1 MFPIRKFTKSAL
13 LLAAVVLFCTGCTVR
28 LATKE
33 DWITAAPGK
42 SAAVTGAAEST
53 PSAAPTATAE
63 GSDLPD
69 SEKSTPAAVPTEKP
83 TAAPGRPAVTVPSH
97 TVVPTAA
104 PTAKAAS
111 KATVKPVIR
120 NTPVPTPAA
129 TPVSKQQFTV
139 SIKGPEGMLVPATQ
153 LPYER
158 NVTKTVFDVTME
170 LCESRGIAVV
180 YSGSV
185 KRNNIYIEGI
195 GEFHCDALGGSRGWV
210 YYVNGAFPSI
220 PVSSYVLKDG
230 DIIEW
235 QYTH

>member
-1 MFPIRKFTKSAL
+1 MFQIKNFTKSAL
-13 LLAAVVLFCTGCTVR
+13 LLAAVVLFCTGCNVR

-42 SAAVTGAAEST
+42 SAVVTGTADST
-53 PSAAPTATAE
+53 
-63 GSDLPD
+63 
-69 SEKSTPAAVPTEKP
+69 P
-83 TAAPGRPAVTVPSH
+83 TAAPGATAETSGVPDSETDTPAAVSSA
-97 TVVPTAA
+97 VPTAA
-104 PTAKAAS
+104 PGGTAVKVPSYTAMPTSVPTAKAAP
-111 KATVKPVIR
+111 KATVKPAVR
-120 NTPVPTPAA
+120 NTPVPTPVA
-129 TPVSKQQFTV
+129 TPVPKQQFTV

-153 LPYER
+153 LQYEQ

-195 GEFHCDALGGSRGWV
+195 GDFHCDGPGGSRGWV
-210 YYVNGAFPSI
+210 YYVNGTFPSI
-220 PVSSYVLKDG
+220 SVSSYALKDG

-235 QYTH
+235 QYTR

>member
-1 MFPIRKFTKSAL
+1 MFRIRKFTKSAL

-33 DWITAAPGK
+33 DWITAAPDK
-42 SAAVTGAAEST
+42 SAAVTGTAEST
-53 PSAAPTATAE
+53 PKTAPAATAE
-63 GSDLPD
+63 VSDLSG
-69 SEKSTPAAVPTEKP
+69 SEKSTPAVVPTEKP
-83 TAAPGRPAVTVPSH
+83 TAASGEPAVTVPSH
-97 TVVPTAA
+97 TARTTSA
-104 PTAKAAS
+104 PTAKAAP

-129 TPVSKQQFTV
+129 TPVPKQQFTV
-139 SIKGPEGMLVPATQ
+139 SIKGPEGMLVSATQ
-153 LPYER
+153 LQYER
-158 NVTKTVFDVTME
+158 NVTKTVFDVTID
-170 LCESRGIAVV
+170 LCKSRGIAVV

-185 KRNNIYIEGI
+185 KRNSIYIEGI
-195 GEFHCDALGGSRGWV
+195 GAFHCDASGGSRGWV

-235 QYTH
+235 QYTR